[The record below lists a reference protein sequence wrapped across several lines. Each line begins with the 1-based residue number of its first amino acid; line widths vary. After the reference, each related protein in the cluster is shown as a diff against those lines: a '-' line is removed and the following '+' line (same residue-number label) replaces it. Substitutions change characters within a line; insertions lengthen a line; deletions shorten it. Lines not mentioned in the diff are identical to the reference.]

1 MSPAPKQD
9 SAWEVSV
16 GGKQTACLM
25 RNVEV
30 PIDSQFSKKQNHFLM
45 CP

>member
-1 MSPAPKQD
+1 MSQALKED

-25 RNVEV
+25 WNVEV
-30 PIDSQFSKKQNHFLM
+30 PIDSQFSKKQNHSLL